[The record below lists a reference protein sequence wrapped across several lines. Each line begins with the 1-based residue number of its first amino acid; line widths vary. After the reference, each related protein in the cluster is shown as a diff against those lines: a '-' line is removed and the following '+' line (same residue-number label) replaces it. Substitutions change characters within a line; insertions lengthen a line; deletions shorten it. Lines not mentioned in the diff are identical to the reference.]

1 LLLAVVAVLGDGA
14 GDLAGGDPI
23 LRKSPPMP
31 RLELLRDE
39 KELLGLYLSGHPLS
53 DFHGLDEAIG
63 HFDEL
68 DGDRLRQLAAGLDR
82 FWIFSTGECR
92 NGQQAERE

>member
-1 LLLAVVAVLGDGA
+1 MH
-14 GDLAGGDPI
+14 
-23 LRKSPPMP
+23 R
-31 RLELLRDE
+31 
-39 KELLGLYLSGHPLS
+39 
-53 DFHGLDEAIG
+53 LDEAIG